1 MKKKIL
7 FFTISL
13 FIIIIYIF
21 ISIILSKNKKEKQ
34 IISLFNWNEYID
46 PEIIDDYNKKSDK
59 FNVKQSFFSSNE
71 LAINKIKAGNQYD
84 IAILSEYAIEQ
95 LKNDY
100 LLKIKKKDNLKF
112 TPLFESV
119 NEINQ
124 NKIFKEYSIPYFWGK
139 LGLLYNKNKFSKEM
153 IKSNWKKILNNPN
166 YKISLYNN
174 AFEGIFLGL
183 KATNGDI
190 SGINE
195 KDIEKAK
202 NWLIK
207 LKKQNNNLFFITDQ
221 LLDNMKIKD
230 RERYDISLT
239 YSGDARYL
247 IEQNNNLQFYD
258 FSDDNEVKKGTNVW
272 IDGLVLPKGS
282 NEEAAYDFINFL
294 LNKEN
299 IKKNALFVGYDSPY
313 LERKDKTINL
323 KVDKQN
329 DKIYQYNEKTKIQI
343 SNYWSEVCC
352 FPNPEDKY
360 LFFLSFII
368 LLIFIVLR
376 FFHSI
381 EIKNKKL
388 ILKDE

>member
-13 FIIIIYIF
+13 LIVIIYIF
-21 ISIILSKNKKEKQ
+21 ISILLSKNKKEKQ
-34 IISLFNWNEYID
+34 IISLFNWSEYID
-46 PEIIDDYNKKSDK
+46 PEIIDNYNKQSDK

-100 LLKIKKKDNLKF
+100 LLKIKKKDDLKF
-112 TPLFESV
+112 TPLFETI
-119 NEINQ
+119 NEINK
-124 NKIFKEYSIPYFWGK
+124 NKIFKDYSIPYFWGK

-153 IKSNWKKILNNPN
+153 IKSDWKKFLNNPN

-183 KATNGDI
+183 KATDGDI

-207 LKKQNNNLFFITDQ
+207 LKKQNNSLSFITDQ
-221 LLDNMKIKD
+221 LLDNMKVKG

-258 FSDDNEVKKGTNVW
+258 FSDDDEFQKGTNVW

-282 NEEAAYDFINFL
+282 KEEAAYDFINFL
-294 LNKEN
+294 LNPEN
-299 IKKNALFVGYDSPY
+299 IKKNTSFIGYDSPY
-313 LERKDKTINL
+313 LERQDKIIDL
-323 KVDKQN
+323 KIDKKN

-343 SNYWSEVCC
+343 SNSWSEVCS

-360 LFFLSFII
+360 LFFLSFLI
-368 LLIFIVLR
+368 LLIFIALR
-376 FFHSI
+376 FVHSI
-381 EIKNKKL
+381 KLKNKKF
-388 ILKDE
+388 ITKSE